1 MFVRS
6 QSHGRNLHSM
16 AMTNL
21 RERLSGGTTAFGGW
35 CTMGSSFG
43 AELLGSSGFDYV
55 CVDLQ
60 HGLSDFELG
69 WQLVQALRGTG
80 ASPIVRVPF
89 NHTPWPGKAFDAGAE
104 AVVVPMVNSR
114 ADAEAAVAA
123 CRYAPEGVRSF
134 GPVRSGLL
142 LGDDPVA
149 VNRSVL
155 CLVMIESVHA
165 VEAADAICST
175 PGVDGIYIG
184 PADLS
189 VSMCGSLAAMGS
201 TEHAGSDRDGSA
213 GLRAQRHRGGHP
225 HGRWGPGARV
235 RRRGLR
241 DVHDRDR
248 CRAVAERRACRARDR
263 TRRGCESGRRA
274 VACRPLRLSGE
285 RHAAARGG
293 ARLCRP
299 TWWRPRAPDRRV
311 AARRPRALPAPS
323 AAGSDRWAWPRAR
336 SRRAGS
342 LARRRNRPARGMRSP

>member
-1 MFVRS
+1 
-6 QSHGRNLHSM
+6 
-16 AMTNL
+16 MTNL

-134 GPVRSGLL
+134 GPVRSGLV

-149 VNRSVL
+149 VNRTVL
-155 CLVMIESVHA
+155 CLVMIESVRA

-175 PGVDGIYIG
+175 PGVDGVYIG

-201 TEHAGSDRDGSA
+201 AEHAGAIETVRHACARNGVTAGIHTGGGAQARAYADAGFAMCTIATDAALLRSVARAELEIARGAAGGAAPSSA
-213 GLRAQRHRGGHP
+213 GPYG
-225 HGRWGPGARV
+225 
-235 RRRGLR
+235 
-241 DVHDRDR
+241 
-248 CRAVAERRACRARDR
+248 
-263 TRRGCESGRRA
+263 
-274 VACRPLRLSGE
+274 
-285 RHAAARGG
+285 
-293 ARLCRP
+293 
-299 TWWRPRAPDRRV
+299 
-311 AARRPRALPAPS
+311 
-323 AAGSDRWAWPRAR
+323 
-336 SRRAGS
+336 
-342 LARRRNRPARGMRSP
+342 